1 MFPKLPLSRVAEGSG
16 AESEHTS
23 VDRRGWE
30 ARASWEARH
39 VWVREGRGWPLL
51 WAGQCSAVA
60 SHSIRVVSDLSNERR
75 KSDSENHVAE
85 PAFGF
90 KSQLI

>member
-1 MFPKLPLSRVAEGSG
+1 MLSLNIHQWTEEAGRHGPPGRHGTCGSG
-16 AESEHTS
+16 
-23 VDRRGWE
+23 
-30 ARASWEARH
+30 
-39 VWVREGRGWPLL
+39 REGGGP
-51 WAGQCSAVA
+51 CSGLG
-60 SHSIRVVSDLSNERR
+60 SVVLSNERR